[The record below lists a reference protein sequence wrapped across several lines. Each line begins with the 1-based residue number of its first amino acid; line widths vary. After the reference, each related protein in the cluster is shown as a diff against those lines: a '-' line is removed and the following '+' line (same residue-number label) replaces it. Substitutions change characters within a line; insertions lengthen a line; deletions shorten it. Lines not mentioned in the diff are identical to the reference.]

1 MHRAFRGGDT
11 HGNRYYCSDEDN
23 NIILCNVH
31 SYDRSSSYPDVIC
44 NCLFPVT
51 PFKEVCGLSENDFP
65 LLFSRG
71 RALLMDVKLK
81 NVKLRD
87 RFFGDP
93 YLSRDKSREIEN
105 GRFFN
110 GRILSADSL
119 IVSITD
125 VDYRIIKEVYSFDM
139 EILTAY
145 KSNYGPLP
153 QPFVDTVIDY
163 YRKKTELK
171 GKTDEFSAQ
180 LYLKSKNKLN
190 SCYGMMAMS
199 VCREVIEYHAE
210 NLDDPE
216 KDVFTYGDIT
226 DEEKLE
232 KSRAGYWLPYE
243 WGVWVTAWA
252 RFRLYEGIK
261 LVSAGMHKSGAQFS
275 DFVYADTDSVKYIG
289 SVDWTKYN
297 ALREEDSKRSGAYA
311 VDAKGKTHYMGVYE
325 PETDPEGYEQFKTLG
340 AKKYAYVDHGKLHI
354 TIAGVAKK
362 KGAEEL
368 KRAGGL
374 KALKDGFV
382 FREAGGLEAYYNDCP
397 QIKEYHIDG
406 HSIRIT
412 SNLYL
417 KPGEYTVGTLGVIKR
432 ICNLNKSDID
442 KILQNLYNTNIPD

>member
-23 NIILCNVH
+23 NIILQGVH

-51 PFKEVCGLSENDFP
+51 PFKEVCGLTEGDFP

-71 RALLMDVKLK
+71 RALLMDVRLTDI
-81 NVKLRD
+81 KLRD
-87 RFFGDP
+87 RYWGDP
-93 YLSRDKSREIEN
+93 YLSVDKSREIVN
-105 GRFFN
+105 GRYFN

-119 IVSITD
+119 VTAITD
-125 VDYRIIKEVYSFDM
+125 VDYRIIKSVYSFNM

-145 KSNYGPLP
+145 KANYGKLP
-153 QPFVDTVIDY
+153 QPFINTVIDY

-171 GKTDEFSAQ
+171 GKEDDFSQQ
-180 LYLKSKNKLN
+180 LYHKSKNKLN
-190 SCYGMMAMS
+190 SCYGMMAMA
-199 VCREVIEYHAE
+199 VCRDEIEYHAE
-210 NLDDPE
+210 NVDNPE
-216 KDVFTYGDIT
+216 ADVFTYGNIP

-252 RFRLYEGIK
+252 RYRLFEGIR
-261 LVSAGMHKSGAQFS
+261 LASGGMHKTGSAFS

-289 SVDWTKYN
+289 SVDWTAYN
-297 ALREEDSKRSGAYA
+297 AERIEDSKRSGAYA
-311 VDAKGKTHYMGVYE
+311 VDSKGITHYMGVYE
-325 PETDPEGYEQFKTLG
+325 EETDPAGYEQFKTLG
-340 AKKYAYVDHGKLHI
+340 AKKYAYMDKGKLHI
-354 TIAGVAKK
+354 TIAGVGKK

-368 KRAGGL
+368 KKAGGL

-382 FREAGGLEAYYNDCP
+382 FREAGGLEAYYNDSP
-397 QIKEYHIDG
+397 EITEYTVDG
-406 HSIRIT
+406 NKLRIT

-417 KPGEYTVGTLGVIKR
+417 KAGEYTVGKLGIIKR
-432 ICNLNKSDID
+432 ICNLNKSDLDRIID
-442 KILQNLYNTNIPD
+442 ILYNE